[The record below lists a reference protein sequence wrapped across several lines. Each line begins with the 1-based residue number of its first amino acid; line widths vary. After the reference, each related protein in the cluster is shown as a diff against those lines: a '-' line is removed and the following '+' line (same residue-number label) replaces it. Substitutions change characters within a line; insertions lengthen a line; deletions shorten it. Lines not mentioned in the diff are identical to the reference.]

1 MDRNEMDRNEQL
13 ARDLKAQLNRLRN
26 LPGEHGSLWIAYA
39 SYSLTDGRGW
49 CEVPISAKAVEALT
63 EVVESLANHAGLDAA
78 STKAPTT
85 DDAVIDPLLKAEFEE
100 YCIGLDTDYLMSMA
114 CVDPNQ
120 AVAAFDE
127 ITAEGEL

>member
-1 MDRNEMDRNEQL
+1 MDRDEMDRNEQL
-13 ARDLKAQLNRLRN
+13 ARDLKAQLDRLRTF
-26 LPGEHGSLWIAYA
+26 PGEHGGLWIAYA

-78 STKAPTT
+78 QPQTPAAS
-85 DDAVIDPLLKAEFEE
+85 DIDPLLEAEFEE
-100 YCIGLDTDYLMSMA
+100 YCIGLDTDFLMSMA
-114 CVDPNQ
+114 AQDPHQ

-127 ITAEGEL
+127 ITREGEL